1 MISWIFKKNLQI
13 LIDKQTAREKK
24 VERETVRQ
32 VRDVEAEEQKKE
44 KKRGEKWVRVD
55 GGFWWDKEEGTA
67 AAAATVTTAARS

>member
-1 MISWIFKKNLQI
+1 MISWIFKKKFTNSNW
-13 LIDKQTAREKK
+13 QTDGKGKKGWTGNGETGARRWSGRAKK
-24 VERETVRQ
+24 G
-32 VRDVEAEEQKKE
+32 